1 MRVHLHV
8 SVPLLKAHELI
19 YQLSVLSVSVLELLL
34 VLTQFTLFLKKLVVK
49 LVDLKGELLVL
60 FEQLSCV
67 DSIVTNCAGL
77 VVLINFYRSRVVVSL
92 RRFQVVL
99 VLKKR

>member
-1 MRVHLHV
+1 M
-8 SVPLLKAHELI
+8 
-19 YQLSVLSVSVLELLL
+19 SVLELLL
-34 VLTQFTLFLKKLVVK
+34 VLTQFTLFLKQLVVK

-67 DSIVTNCAGL
+67 DGIVTNCARL
-77 VVLINFYRSRVVVSL
+77 VVLVNFYRSRVVVSL
-92 RRFQVVL
+92 GRFQVVL